1 MDYGVFNRG
10 LVLTG
15 TVTSWTRMEANFAD
29 KVIVSSVVEQYDSP
43 GSCLKAVS
51 HQPMVE
57 S

>member
-1 MDYGVFNRG
+1 MDYGVFDRG